1 MNNQVSFDSLLRMA
15 VRETY
20 MDQVNSIPPEDELE
34 KILHTDDNFKNK
46 IRAIVRKENR
56 NEKLIHFS
64 RAAAK
69 VAVVVLVC
77 ISLTFA
83 SLMTA
88 DAVRE
93 SVATTILEWHDKFT
107 RIFIETDAVHEKLPE
122 IRFNYIPEGFEL
134 VEEECVRAS
143 AMSISTYVATNNKF
157 LKIFVKVYDKESDD
171 NVDNENINLYKI
183 NINQNYGTWLSSS
196 LENKLII
203 QNKGILFNISGTL
216 SIEEII
222 KIYEKIEIL

>member
-20 MDQVNSIPPEDELE
+20 MDQVNAIPPEDELE

-46 IRAIVRKENR
+46 IKAIVQKENR

-88 DAVRE
+88 EAVRE

-107 RIFIETDAVHEKLPE
+107 RIFIETDTQPDKLPE

-134 VEEECVRAS
+134 IEEE
-143 AMSISTYVATNNKF
+143 SIKDESFMIYTFSGKKKDF
-157 LKIFVKVYDKESDD
+157 LRIHINFRSSKI
-171 NVDNENINLYKI
+171 DNEYSSYYIISIENKKGIWINNGYTNQLIISSGSYCYNI
-183 NINQNYGTWLSSS
+183 TSS
-196 LENKLII
+196 LPIENVINVYK
-203 QNKGILFNISGTL
+203 N
-216 SIEEII
+216 
-222 KIYEKIEIL
+222 IEIL

>member
-20 MDQVNSIPPEDELE
+20 MDQVNAIPPEDELE
-34 KILHTDDNFKNK
+34 KILHPDDNFKNK
-46 IRAIVRKENR
+46 IRAIVHRENR

-69 VAVVVLVC
+69 VAVVVMVC

-88 DAVRE
+88 EAVRE

-107 RIFIETDAVHEKLPE
+107 RIFIETDAAPEKLPE

-134 VEEECVRAS
+134 VEEESVVS
-143 AMSISTYVATNNKF
+143 DSFLNYKF
-157 LKIFVKVYDKESDD
+157 LNGNSSYFHVNINTNKKHTKI
-171 NVDNENINLYKI
+171 NVDNEHSYFYQIRINDANGIWISGIY
-183 NINQNYGTWLSSS
+183 
-196 LENKLII
+196 ENRLII
-203 QNKGILFNISGTL
+203 SDKML
-216 SIEEII
+216 SFTINGDIPIEQII
-222 KIYEKIEIL
+222 GIYENIEIL

>member
-20 MDQVNSIPPEDELE
+20 MDQVNAIPPEDELE

-46 IRAIVRKENR
+46 IKAIVHRENR

-88 DAVRE
+88 EAVRE

-107 RIFIETDAVHEKLPE
+107 RIFIETDTVPEKLPE

-134 VEEECVRAS
+134 VEEESVFKPTL
-143 AMSISTYVATNNKF
+143 INN
-157 LKIFVKVYDKESDD
+157 VYKNMD
-171 NVDNENINLYKI
+171 NCYI
-183 NINQNYGTWLSSS
+183 NININAEDVNTNRNIDNEHTEFYIISIGNNRGCWIQSTNETMLVIS
-196 LENKLII
+196 NKNIHFI
-203 QNKGILFNISGTL
+203 ISGIT
-216 SIEEII
+216 SIDEII
-222 KIYEKIEIL
+222 KIYKNIEIL

>member
-20 MDQVNSIPPEDELE
+20 MEQVNSIPPEDELE

-46 IRAIVRKENR
+46 IRAIVRRENR
-56 NEKLIHFS
+56 NEKLVHFS

-88 DAVRE
+88 EAVRE

-107 RIFIETDAVHEKLPE
+107 RIFIETDAEPDKLTE

-134 VEEECVRAS
+134 VEEESMIADNCR
-143 AMSISTYVATNNKF
+143 MYTFTNGANLF
-157 LKIFVKVYDKESDD
+157 LKILISSYTSSVTEKA
-171 NVDNENINLYKI
+171 DNERFSYYPIIVDTEKGIWITSNSESQLI
-183 NINQNYGTWLSSS
+183 INQSNLS
-196 LENKLII
+196 
-203 QNKGILFNISGTL
+203 FNIKGAI

-222 KIYEKIEIL
+222 MIYKNIEIL